1 MEISLDSFLLIIS
14 VLIFISLIIGKAGY
28 KFGVPTLLL
37 FLLIGL
43 IAGTDVLNIIDFNSP
58 VLAQNIGI
66 ISLNIILFSGGMDT
80 NIKEIKPIVVPGL
93 ILATFG
99 VLFTACITGL
109 FIFFITK
116 NFFTSFSFSLF
127 EALLLGAIMSSTDSA
142 SVFSI
147 LRSKGLSLKENLRPL
162 LELESGSNDPM
173 AYMLTIVLLQ
183 LINSPSID
191 VVDVISLFLR
201 QLCFGAISG
210 YLLGLLAVKIIN
222 KINLSNDALY
232 SVLLLTIMLFIYGF
246 TSFISGNGFLAVYV
260 GGLVIGN
267 HRFVHKRSTMK
278 FFDGIT
284 WLFQIIMFLSL
295 GLLVNPSELL
305 RLSGL
310 GILIGLFM
318 IVCSRPISVFLS
330 LLPFRKFSLK
340 SRLFVSWVGLRGAVP
355 IIFATYPMI
364 ADVDNSRLIFNI
376 VFFITILSLVIQGTF
391 ISPVAKLLHL
401 DLPYKEKNKLNE
413 FDVEFSDEIKSAMC
427 EIIVKKQMLQNG
439 NRIMDINIPDH
450 TLVAMVKRN
459 NAYFIPKGNTKLFEN
474 DIILIITDDES
485 ALKETKRILQG
496 NE

>member
-1 MEISLDSFLLIIS
+1 MDLSIDSFLLIIS
-14 VLIFISLIIGKAGY
+14 VLIFISLIVGKAGY

-37 FLLIGL
+37 FLIIGL
-43 IAGTDVLNIIDFNSP
+43 IAGTDVLNIIDFDSP
-58 VLAQNIGI
+58 VLAQNIGVL
-66 ISLNIILFSGGMDT
+66 SLNVILFSGGMDT
-80 NIKEIKPIVVPGL
+80 SIKEIKPVVIPGL
-93 ILATFG
+93 ILATLG
-99 VLFTACITGL
+99 VLLTAIITGL
-109 FIFFITK
+109 FIYFITN
-116 NFFTSFSFSLF
+116 NFFTSISFSIV

-183 LINSPSID
+183 LINSP
-191 VVDVISLFLR
+191 VVDIADIIILFFR
-201 QLCFGAISG
+201 QLCFGAICG
-210 YLLGLLAVKIIN
+210 YLLGIFAVKIIN

-232 SVLLLTIMLFIYGF
+232 SVLLLTIMLFIFGF

-284 WLFQIIMFLSL
+284 WLFQIIMFLTL

-305 RLSGL
+305 PLAGL
-310 GILIGLFM
+310 GISIGLFM
-318 IVCSRPISVFLS
+318 IFFSRPISVFIS

-364 ADVDNSRLIFNI
+364 ADIENSRLIFNI

-391 ISPVAKLLHL
+391 ITPVAKLLHL
-401 DLPYKEKNKLNE
+401 DLPFKEKNKLNE
-413 FDVEFSDEIKSAMC
+413 FDVEFSDDIKSAMC
-427 EIIVKKQMLQNG
+427 EIVVKKEMLQNG
-439 NRIMDINIPDH
+439 NKIMDINIPDH
-450 TLVAMVKRN
+450 TLVAMVKRD
-459 NAYFIPKGNTKLFEN
+459 NAFFIPKGNTKLLEN
-474 DIILIITDDES
+474 DIILIITDDEK
-485 ALKETKRILQG
+485 ALRETKRLLQG
-496 NE
+496 ND

>member
-80 NIKEIKPIVVPGL
+80 NIKEIKPVVVPGL

-210 YLLGLLAVKIIN
+210 YLLGLSPAM
-222 KINLSNDALY
+222 A
-232 SVLLLTIMLFIYGF
+232 F
-246 TSFISGNGFLAVYV
+246 
-260 GGLVIGN
+260 
-267 HRFVHKRSTMK
+267 
-278 FFDGIT
+278 
-284 WLFQIIMFLSL
+284 WLCM
-295 GLLVNPSELL
+295 
-305 RLSGL
+305 
-310 GILIGLFM
+310 
-318 IVCSRPISVFLS
+318 
-330 LLPFRKFSLK
+330 
-340 SRLFVSWVGLRGAVP
+340 
-355 IIFATYPMI
+355 
-364 ADVDNSRLIFNI
+364 
-376 VFFITILSLVIQGTF
+376 
-391 ISPVAKLLHL
+391 
-401 DLPYKEKNKLNE
+401 
-413 FDVEFSDEIKSAMC
+413 
-427 EIIVKKQMLQNG
+427 
-439 NRIMDINIPDH
+439 
-450 TLVAMVKRN
+450 
-459 NAYFIPKGNTKLFEN
+459 
-474 DIILIITDDES
+474 
-485 ALKETKRILQG
+485 
-496 NE
+496 